1 VTHEPT
7 VSLPAALTRDTVDLD
22 GPLHLLRAGGDGPL
36 VVLVHGL
43 DGSAANW
50 VTVAEDLAR
59 DHRVLV
65 PDLPGFG
72 RTTLAGRR
80 SSMTS
85 FADRVGAVIAAEDAG
100 PAVVAG
106 NSMGGVVVTP
116 AGARH
121 PDLVAGVSLVAP
133 AVPRA
138 GGGSI
143 DPTML
148 PALLALWTPGL
159 GAATGVHRASQDP
172 RARVDALLRLCVA
185 PANLGRLPTEAVE
198 EMVAVAEVRT
208 PRDQV
213 KGWTAAARSLWGWLV
228 KRGAYHAAGDAI
240 RGPVQV
246 VEGARDPIIPASSIA
261 ATLAR
266 HPAWEHVLLDG
277 VGHVPPLEAPAET
290 AGALRRLVTA
300 AHAARA

>member
-1 VTHEPT
+1 MP
-7 VSLPAALTRDTVDLD
+7 LPDGLAHDHLTVD
-22 GPLHLLRAGGDGPL
+22 GGELHLLRAGTEGPL

-50 VTVAEDLAR
+50 VTVAADLAR
-59 DHRVLV
+59 DHRVVV

-85 FADRVGAVIAAEDAG
+85 FADVVARVVEAEDAG

-106 NSMGGVVVTP
+106 NSMGGVVVTL

-121 PDLVAGVSLVAP
+121 PDLVSGVSLVAP

-138 GGGSI
+138 GGGRL
-143 DPTML
+143 DPSML
-148 PALLALWTPGL
+148 PALLALWTPGV
-159 GAATGVHRASQDP
+159 GAATGLHRASQPP
-172 RARVDALLRLCVA
+172 RERVDALLRLCVD
-185 PANLGRLPTEAVE
+185 PANLGRLPDEAVE
-198 EMVAVAEVRT
+198 EMVVVAAART
-208 PRDQV
+208 RDDQV
-213 KGWTAAARSLWGWLV
+213 RGWTSAARSLWAWLV
-228 KRGAYHAAGDAI
+228 RRGAYHDAADAI

-246 VEGARDPIIPASSIA
+246 LEGARDPIIPASSIA
-261 ATLAR
+261 DTVAR
-266 HPAWEHVLLDG
+266 HPTWEHVRMEG
-277 VGHVPPLEAPAET
+277 VGHVPPLEAPADT
-290 AGALRRLVTA
+290 AGALRRLVAA